1 MDPVVADELPRS
13 VGRVARLKLGKS
25 NVHRLNASRIYIEIS
40 LRMHTSVALT
50 INIVFDT
57 I

>member
-40 LRMHTSVALT
+40 MPVDVFGYSGYT
-50 INIVFDT
+50 IGRGV
-57 I
+57 